1 MKNILFLKLSTIRAR
16 ITIIISIQIIFI
28 IASFVIIFYYQS
40 KVIYLE
46 NSINIADKTQFLTA
60 NLVLK
65 ISEYIL
71 EGSNNASKVN
81 YAIDQLDS
89 NIVSLRQNGTIS
101 GIQSTQDF
109 LEDWN
114 VIYQKWLSLKSAL
127 INNIIKPKDK
137 ISSVINPAE
146 AETGKSTPIDKAI
159 KTKLEPNTASLL
171 NSSKELITDLD
182 EFVKEDAQNSV
193 FLQKILEF
201 FNIAVT
207 TALILYFVIKILK
220 PVFVLTN
227 ATSEVIRGNFN
238 VSVRSKGNGD
248 ELSILSDSFNS
259 MLNTIKNFIKK
270 QSELT
275 KELEKANEELKYKDQ
290 LKDEFINLAAHEL
303 QGPIQP
309 ILGLSEILRDKDILE
324 TSDRGNKNKNL
335 NEKEI
340 LDVIIRNSKRLS
352 YLADDILDV
361 ARIENDNLKL
371 EKSVFNLNSTIN
383 NVIKDLIT
391 ERGLQNLII
400 KLDSQPEKPILVF
413 ADRTRIYQVIS
424 NLIRN
429 ALKFTLITDS
439 KIEISLQRTRCAN
452 KKEFVA
458 VKIKDNGKGID
469 SQILPRLFEKFA
481 TKSEKGTGLGL
492 YISKNIIEAHG
503 GTIKGYNNP
512 DQKGATFE
520 FTLPIEK

>member
-1 MKNILFLKLSTIRAR
+1 
-16 ITIIISIQIIFI
+16 
-28 IASFVIIFYYQS
+28 
-40 KVIYLE
+40 
-46 NSINIADKTQFLTA
+46 
-60 NLVLK
+60 
-65 ISEYIL
+65 
-71 EGSNNASKVN
+71 
-81 YAIDQLDS
+81 
-89 NIVSLRQNGTIS
+89 
-101 GIQSTQDF
+101 
-109 LEDWN
+109 
-114 VIYQKWLSLKSAL
+114 L
-127 INNIIKPKDK
+127 INNIIKPNEK

-146 AETGKSTPIDKAI
+146 AETGRSTPIDKAL
-159 KTKLEPNTASLL
+159 KTKLEPNTYSLL

-182 EFVKEDAQNSV
+182 EFVKGDVQNSL
-193 FLQKILEF
+193 FLQKLFEF
-201 FNIAVT
+201 FNIAII
-207 TALILYFVIKILK
+207 TALVVYFVIKILK

-238 VSVRSKGNGD
+238 VSIISKGNGD

-259 MLNTIKNFIKK
+259 MMNTIKNFIKK

-275 KELEKANEELKYKDQ
+275 KELEKLNQELKYKDR

-309 ILGLSEILRDKDILE
+309 ILGLSEILRDKDIIE
-324 TSDRGNKNKNL
+324 TSCGNKKKNL

-371 EKSVFNLNSTIN
+371 EKSMFNLNSTIN
-383 NVIKDLIT
+383 NVIEDLIT
-391 ERGLQNLII
+391 EKGGLQNPII
-400 KLDSQPEKPILVF
+400 KLVSQPEGSILVV

-429 ALKFTLITDS
+429 ALKFTIITGS
-439 KIEISLQRTRCAN
+439 KIEVSVQKVICAN

-458 VKIKDNGKGID
+458 VKIKDNGRGID
-469 SQILPRLFEKFA
+469 SEILPRLFEKFA

-503 GTIKGYNNP
+503 GTIRGYNNP

>member
-89 NIVSLRQNGTIS
+89 NIVSLRQNGKIS

-127 INNIIKPKDK
+127 INNIIKPKEK

-207 TALILYFVIKILK
+207 IALILYFVIKILK

-248 ELSILSDSFNS
+248 ELSNLSNSFNS
-259 MLNTIKNFIKK
+259 MMNTIKNVIKK

-275 KELEKANEELKYKDQ
+275 KELEKLNQELKYKDR

-309 ILGLSEILRDKDILE
+309 ILGLSEILRDKDIIE
-324 TSDRGNKNKNL
+324 TSCSNKKKNL

-340 LDVIIRNSKRLS
+340 LDVIIRNSKILS

-371 EKSVFNLNSTIN
+371 EKSSFNLNSTIN
-383 NVIKDLIT
+383 NVIKDSIT
-391 ERGLQNLII
+391 ERGLQTPII
-400 KLDSQPEKPILVF
+400 KLVSQPEGPILVF
-413 ADRTRIYQVIS
+413 ADQTRIYQVIS

-429 ALKFTLITDS
+429 ALKFTVITDS
-439 KIEISLQRTRCAN
+439 KIEISLQRTRWAN

-503 GTIKGYNNP
+503 GTIRGYNNP

>member
-16 ITIIISIQIIFI
+16 ITILISIQIIFI

-89 NIVSLRQNGTIS
+89 NIVSLRENGKIS

-127 INNIIKPKDK
+127 INNIIKPKEK
-137 ISSVINPAE
+137 ISSVINPVE

-182 EFVKEDAQNSV
+182 EFVKEDAQNSL

-207 TALILYFVIKILK
+207 IALVVYFVIKILK

-227 ATSEVIRGNFN
+227 ATSEVTRGNFN
-238 VSVRSKGNGD
+238 VSIISKGNGD

-259 MLNTIKNFIKK
+259 MMNTIKNFIKK

-275 KELEKANEELKYKDQ
+275 KELEKLNQELKYKDR

-309 ILGLSEILRDKDILE
+309 ILGLSEVLRDKDIIE
-324 TSDRGNKNKNL
+324 NGCGGNKKNL

-371 EKSVFNLNSTIN
+371 EKTTFNLHSTLN

-391 ERGLQNLII
+391 ERDLQNPII
-400 KLDSQPEKPILVF
+400 KLVSQPEGPILVF
-413 ADRTRIYQVIS
+413 ADSTRIYQVIS

-429 ALKFTLITDS
+429 ALKFTPITGS
-439 KIEISLQRTRCAN
+439 KIEISLQKVRCTN

-469 SQILPRLFEKFA
+469 SEILPRLFEKFA

-503 GTIKGYNNP
+503 GTIRGYNNP